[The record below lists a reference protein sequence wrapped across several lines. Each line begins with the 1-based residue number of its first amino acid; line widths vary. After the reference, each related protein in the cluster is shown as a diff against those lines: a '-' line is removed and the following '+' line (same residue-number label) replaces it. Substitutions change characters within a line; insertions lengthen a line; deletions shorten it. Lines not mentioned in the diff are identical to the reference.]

1 LHNRYHTLSPTA
13 PVAGVHPSQSATTSD
28 PPKGEAVPD
37 DAIRSAIANWGPR
50 FTAQGVD
57 PNDFARVTA
66 PLERWEDWLDAW
78 SANADVH
85 AELAQVAESAGHRRT
100 AGECWIRAAL
110 SYHFAKFVWMV
121 DPQRHRSTSDKA
133 VAASRAGLFLLDPT
147 FERVEV
153 PFDGGTMVGNLR
165 KPAGVERPPLVLLI
179 PGLDSTKEEFFHVEE
194 VYLRRGMA
202 TFSMDGPGQGE
213 TGYTT
218 VIRPDYDVAVAAVLD
233 ALCDR
238 RDLDGSKVG
247 ALGVSLG
254 GYYGV
259 RAAAFEPR
267 LVAVVVSGGP
277 YDYGEIVPTRPVNSR
292 AAFMHHSGAA
302 TEEETFANARR
313 LTLAGVAE
321 KVSQPLLVVFGKRD
335 RLVPWEQAARVAREA
350 PASTLWMFEDGNH
363 VCMNITYRWRP
374 QAADWLGAHLG
385 AAAPA

>member
-1 LHNRYHTLSPTA
+1 M
-13 PVAGVHPSQSATTSD
+13 
-28 PPKGEAVPD
+28 PD
-37 DAIRSAIANWGPR
+37 EAIRSAVANWGPR

-66 PLERWEDWLDAW
+66 PLERWDDWLGAW
-78 SANADVH
+78 VANADAH
-85 AELAQVAESAGHRRT
+85 AELASAAEAEGYRRT
-100 AGECWIRAAL
+100 AGESWLRAAL

-121 DPQRHRSTSDKA
+121 DLDLHRAVSERA
-133 VAASRAGLFLLDPT
+133 VAASQAALRLLDPT
-147 FERVEV
+147 FERVEI
-153 PFDGGTMVGNLR
+153 PFEGITMVGNLR
-165 KPAGVERPPLVLLI
+165 RPPGVTRPPLVVLI

-218 VIRPDYDVAVAAVLD
+218 VIRPDYDVAVGAVLD
-233 ALCDR
+233 VLCDR
-238 RDLDGSKVG
+238 DDLDGSRVG

-267 LVAVVVSGGP
+267 VVAVAVSGGP
-277 YDYGEIVPTRPVNSR
+277 YDYGEIVPKRPPNSR
-292 AAFMHHSGAA
+292 AAFMHHSGAT

-313 LTLAGVAE
+313 ITLAGVAE
-321 KVSQPLLVVFGKRD
+321 KVRQPLLVVFGKQD
-335 RLVPWEQAARVAREA
+335 RLVPWKQAARVADEA
-350 PASTLWMFEDGNH
+350 PNSTLWMFDEGNH
-363 VCMNITYRWRP
+363 VCMNMTYRWRP

-385 AAAPA
+385 ATRPG